1 MRKRLKL
8 SKVAEENFWVK
19 FNQVH
24 NSHLSTNVGFIKV
37 ITEEDKD

>member
-8 SKVAEENFWVK
+8 SKVTEENFWVK

-24 NSHLSTNVGFIKV
+24 NAHLSTNVGTIEV